1 MKDSITEYFTNE
13 QDYPDFDLK
22 GAVDRFCQAIRCKT
36 INYKDHSL
44 TDYSEFDK
52 LHQLIKDSYPHI
64 MAAGTFEVIGHHS
77 ILITIPGTDSSLKPA
92 LFMSHQDVVPV
103 VEGTE
108 DDWEH
113 PAFSG
118 DIADGFIWGRGSED
132 VKCQV
137 FGDRKSVV

>member
-64 MAAGTFEVIGHHS
+64 MAAGTLRS
-77 ILITIPGTDSSLKPA
+77 SATIASSSPFPVRTA
-92 LFMSHQDVVPV
+92 L
-103 VEGTE
+103 
-108 DDWEH
+108 
-113 PAFSG
+113 
-118 DIADGFIWGRGSED
+118 
-132 VKCQV
+132 
-137 FGDRKSVV
+137 